1 MHKLLIIFFF
11 GLLLMVTFTSHSFN
25 GSSLT
30 KRQIT
35 GDNLDKLAGEVDKDT
50 QNSLTLAEAQQ
61 KLNYI
66 DSLRGYDKQ
75 GFSFHLTNVSYKQ
88 DKRQTVNRLM
98 VKVMDEQSL
107 VEYVSP
113 KRQKRRKILKQGN
126 NMWMHIP
133 GTRNI
138 LRITPAQR
146 LIGQASNGDVTGT
159 TFSSD
164 YDVMSITLEK
174 HQGNAQGKDE
184 GKDQKE
190 VIKLEL
196 TAKRKNTAYQKI
208 IFYLDV
214 ETQLPIS
221 SDFYSRSNRLLK
233 RAEYREFKK
242 YENQLKIHK
251 ILLTDPI
258 NQGSYTWMKFDQ
270 YRKHDINPALFHK
283 DSLLR

>member
-1 MHKLLIIFFF
+1 MRKLLIISVL
-11 GLLLMVTFTSHSFN
+11 GLLAMNTDTSQSSN
-25 GSSLT
+25 ESSLT
-30 KRQIT
+30 KPQLTADSRDKQ
-35 GDNLDKLAGEVDKDT
+35 NKQDKLAGEAKGID
-50 QNSLTLAEAQQ
+50 NSLTLAGARE

-66 DSLRGYDKQ
+66 DSLRGFDKQ
-75 GFSFHLTNVSYKQ
+75 GFSFDLTNVSYKKN
-88 DKRQTVNRLM
+88 KRQTVNRLL
-98 VKVMDEQSL
+98 VNVMDEQSL

-113 KRQKRRKILKQGN
+113 KRQKGRKILKQGS

-146 LIGQASNGDVTGT
+146 LVGQASNGDVTGT

-164 YDVMSITLEK
+164 YNVTSITEEK
-174 HQGNAQGKDE
+174 GQEK
-184 GKDQKE
+184 KL
-190 VIKLEL
+190 IKLEL
-196 TAKRKNTAYQKI
+196 TARRKNTAYQKI
-208 IFYLDV
+208 TFYLDA
-214 ETQLPIS
+214 ETDLPIS

-242 YENQLKIHK
+242 YDNQLKIHK
-251 ILLTDPI
+251 VLLTDPI
-258 NQGSYTWMKFDQ
+258 NRGSYTWMKFDH